1 MKNEVDYMDK
11 DTLLIEV
18 PKYEIT
24 EIYQKKTKYC
34 ICIPIINE
42 GDRIK
47 NQLSKM
53 KNLNNIADIIIADG
67 GSTDGSNDI
76 NFLKS
81 LGVRTLLIKLG
92 PGKLSAQLRM
102 AYHYSVIKERYD
114 GVITIDG
121 NNKDGVEAIP
131 EFIKKLE
138 DGYDFVQGSR
148 FLPGGQAINTP
159 MSRLLAMKLI
169 HIPMISYMAG
179 FKYTD
184 STNGFRAY
192 SKKLLLDERIQ
203 IFRDI
208 FDTYELLAY
217 LSVKAPRNGFNM
229 IEIPVTRR
237 YPKSSKIPT
246 KISPFKGNFK
256 LLKILI
262 DLMLNKYDM
271 KIARI

>member
-1 MKNEVDYMDK
+1 MKNKIYYMVK
-11 DTLLIEV
+11 ETLLIEV
-18 PKYEIT
+18 PRYEIT
-24 EIYQKKTKYC
+24 EIYPKKTKYC

-53 KNLNNIADIIIADG
+53 KNLNNVADIIIADG

-81 LGVRTLLIKLG
+81 LDIRTLLIKLG

-102 AYHYSVIKERYD
+102 AYHYAVIKEGYE

-121 NNKDGVEAIP
+121 NDKDGVEAIP
-131 EFIKKLE
+131 EFIDKLE
-138 DGYDFVQGSR
+138 EGYDFVQGSR

-159 MSRLLAMKLI
+159 MSRLLPIKLI

-184 STNGFRAY
+184 TTNGFRAY

-217 LSVKAPRNGFNM
+217 LSVKAPRIGYKV
-229 IEIPVTRR
+229 IDIPVTRR

-246 KISPFKGNFK
+246 KISPIKGNFK
-256 LLKILI
+256 ILKILI
-262 DLMLNKYDM
+262 NLMLNRYDM
-271 KIARI
+271 KITRI

>member
-1 MKNEVDYMDK
+1 MDK

-18 PKYEIT
+18 PEYETT
-24 EIYQKKTKYC
+24 EIYARKTKYC

-42 GDRIK
+42 GERIK

-53 KNLNNIADIIIADG
+53 KTLNKVADIIIADG

-81 LGVRTLLIKLG
+81 LGIRTFLIKLG

-102 AYHYSVIKERYD
+102 AYHYSVIKEGYE

-121 NNKDGVEAIP
+121 NDKDGVEAIP
-131 EFIKKLE
+131 EFINKLE

-169 HIPMISYMAG
+169 HIPVISSLAG

-184 STNGFRAY
+184 TTNGYRGY
-192 SKKLLLDERIQ
+192 SKKLLLDNRIQ

-208 FDTYELLAY
+208 FETYELLAY
-217 LSVKAPRNGFNM
+217 LSVKASRNGFNI

-237 YPKSSKIPT
+237 YPRSTRTPT

-256 LLKILI
+256 LLKILF
-262 DLMLNKYDM
+262 DLRFNKYDM
-271 KIARI
+271 KNTKI